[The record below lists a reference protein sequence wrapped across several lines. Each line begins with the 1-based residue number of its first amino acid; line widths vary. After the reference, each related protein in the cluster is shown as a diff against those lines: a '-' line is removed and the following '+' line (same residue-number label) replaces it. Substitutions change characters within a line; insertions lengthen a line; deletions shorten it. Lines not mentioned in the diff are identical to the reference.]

1 MLKLSS
7 RGAGQRL
14 VTYHCTIFHN
24 QDPKAVGPFY
34 HMKTA
39 LLFLGLLGGPGLSG
53 WLGSGSPV
61 AAGRVVPAATVYVC
75 MSQGSVAYHDS
86 DGCLGLNRCTHTIKT
101 MSEAQARELGKRAC
115 RKCY

>member
-1 MLKLSS
+1 
-7 RGAGQRL
+7 
-14 VTYHCTIFHN
+14 
-24 QDPKAVGPFY
+24 
-34 HMKTA
+34 MKTA

-61 AAGRVVPAATVYVC
+61 AAGRVVPAGAVYVC
-75 MSQGSVAYHDS
+75 MSHGSVAYHDS
-86 DGCLGLNRCTHTIKT
+86 DRCAGLNRCTHTIKT